1 VRIECL
7 IRSVL
12 EVYAFRTGHIQHS
25 YPIAFSEQDIF
36 SNHTLLHFSNRA
48 YLVLVVDCSGEW
60 SAALVSEW
68 GFGELLG

>member
-1 VRIECL
+1 VRIERL

-25 YPIAFSEQDIF
+25 HPVAFSEQDIF
-36 SNHTLLHFSNRA
+36 SIHTLLHFSNRTH
-48 YLVLVVDCSGEW
+48 LVLVVDCSGEW
-60 SAALVSEW
+60 SGALVSEW